1 MLQWMGGSR
10 RKVNSS
16 RKSMLNK
23 QKHYF
28 EQRKRQL
35 QRPGVDNHIGVSS
48 KWLHYNEEVRSLDI
62 LNFINLA
69 TVTDEGI
76 QLETSLAN
84 NCSAILPEKASAT
97 QNLSSKVEGLKL
109 SAARECGSNSAHFKS
124 QAIEE
129 QVQDENLVLGLL
141 NDDDEDREIDNK
153 AKVAPETHVAFS
165 VGGLGKIG
173 METPA
178 HSPRTQRGFNSPPKV
193 AGLSK
198 NSSNF
203 RSMSSDLGLEL
214 SEAMYDISKL
224 IHRDS
229 EVVHKQKC
237 RTYEKRNRESS
248 KFVNSCIYSDV
259 LDDMSDF
266 LGSNNE
272 NFQERP
278 YELRK
283 YNNNILDNSFMD
295 IWEHDAACDIKS
307 SRIHTSVISNANTSE
322 LNNSFFGDFS
332 LDTSRFGAE
341 QQKRHSNSEI
351 EDSLFSLSAIE
362 KECNLIFF
370 DKDRSNFN
378 LPSWSFTEK
387 ENLPDSAS
395 SLSEESCTS
404 TAAREDKSYEF
415 LSHSAK
421 LRSKKRHLSD
431 LDITFVNLNAIKKNH
446 MDEMDIISEPGKDKF
461 ILNQLNSKAQHCSK
475 VSPGLQ
481 RIPDPSFIF
490 PLEEF
495 SDFKEDTSR
504 LKMPVDHASP
514 FDFSFANDRSEE
526 LSGFSVWNKN
536 HKQTRKTEVCLPY
549 SFFSGDNEDRIPMP
563 EPMRQRN
570 ASINEGD
577 VDGSS
582 SKLESKILGEKSLCS
597 QSSSENSKE
606 IQSGCAEL
614 NNKTEKPSFGYE
626 NSSEETNSGLQA
638 YINEKLEHDCS
649 TPDLNPIQ
657 ILNKG
662 SVEEKMGSEVAI
674 FRSLSGKDFSKEHGT
689 ETAVKFDSLYI
700 RLLHKEFIWK
710 LTK

>member
-1 MLQWMGGSR
+1 
-10 RKVNSS
+10 
-16 RKSMLNK
+16 
-23 QKHYF
+23 
-28 EQRKRQL
+28 
-35 QRPGVDNHIGVSS
+35 
-48 KWLHYNEEVRSLDI
+48 
-62 LNFINLA
+62 
-69 TVTDEGI
+69 
-76 QLETSLAN
+76 
-84 NCSAILPEKASAT
+84 
-97 QNLSSKVEGLKL
+97 
-109 SAARECGSNSAHFKS
+109 
-124 QAIEE
+124 
-129 QVQDENLVLGLL
+129 
-141 NDDDEDREIDNK
+141 
-153 AKVAPETHVAFS
+153 
-165 VGGLGKIG
+165 

-178 HSPRTQRGFNSPPKV
+178 HSPRTQRGFNSPPRV
-193 AGLSK
+193 AGLLKDSSK
-198 NSSNF
+198 F
-203 RSMSSDLGLEL
+203 RSMSSDLGLER

-229 EVVHKQKC
+229 EVVCKQKC
-237 RTYEKRNRESS
+237 CTYEKRNRESS

-259 LDDMSDF
+259 LDDMPDF

-278 YELRK
+278 YELRE
-283 YNNNILDNSFMD
+283 YSNDILDDSFMG

-307 SRIHTSVISNANTSE
+307 YSRNHTSAISNANTSE
-322 LNNSFFGDFS
+322 LNNNFFGDFS
-332 LDTSRFGAE
+332 LDTSSFGAE
-341 QQKRHSNSEI
+341 QHKRHINSEM

-404 TAAREDKSYEF
+404 TAAREDKNYEF

-431 LDITFVNLNAIKKNH
+431 LDKTFMNLNAIKKNH
-446 MDEMDIISEPGKDKF
+446 MDEMDISSEPGKDKF
-461 ILNQLNSKAQHCSK
+461 VPNPLNSKAHHCSK

-481 RIPDPSFIF
+481 KIPDLSFNF
-490 PLEEF
+490 HLEEL
-495 SDFKEDTSR
+495 SDFKENTSR
-504 LKMPVDHASP
+504 LKMPVDHASR

-549 SFFSGDNEDRIPMP
+549 SVFSGDNQDRIPMP
-563 EPMRQRN
+563 EPMRQIN
-570 ASINEGD
+570 SSINEGD

-582 SKLESKILGEKSLCS
+582 SNLESKVLGEKSLCS
-597 QSSSENSKE
+597 QSSRENSKE

-614 NNKTEKPSFGYE
+614 NNETKKPSFG
-626 NSSEETNSGLQA
+626 SEGTNSGLQT

-649 TPDLNPIQ
+649 TPDPNPIQ
-657 ILNKG
+657 ILKKG

-689 ETAVKFDSLYI
+689 ETMMKFDSLYI